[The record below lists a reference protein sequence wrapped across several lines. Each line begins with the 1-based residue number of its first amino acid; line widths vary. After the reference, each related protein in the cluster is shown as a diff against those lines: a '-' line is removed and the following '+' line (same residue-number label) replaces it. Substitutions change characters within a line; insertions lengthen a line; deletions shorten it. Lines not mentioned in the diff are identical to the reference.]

1 CCRPGRDEAY
11 PRPPAARA
19 NPRRYNS
26 PGRSALRPSDTRRLA
41 FPTCAPRRCEWRRKP
56 VARPGPRSA
65 PGIVRVLKLAAP
77 YVLLSKKIFLCGP
90 DQFPRP
96 TAASAV
102 TIAANDARG
111 RFRQL
116 AANQSRRASQFVRHR
131 VDRRVQ
137 RIAMRIAAAAVV
149 DQRPHPSDANR
160 HFRQAF
166 PPWTPKTIAD
176 DHRDVDPKLL
186 LQLPPQ
192 PRRGTIRI
200 HRQQHRMPPTIH
212 VRHIHATV
220 GANKSVLRLGDQH
233 VALAPHDSPALAHR
247 QFTDA
252 WVEPEASRPTL

>member
-90 DQFPRP
+90 NQLARS

-131 VDRRVQ
+131 VDGRVQ
-137 RIAMRIAAAAVV
+137 RIAMRVAPTGGV
-149 DQRPHPSDANR
+149 DQRPHPGTDNR
-160 HFRQAF
+160 RPRQAF
-166 PPWTPKTIAD
+166 PPRTSVTVAD
-176 DHRDVDPKLL
+176 DDRDVEPKLL

-220 GANKSVLRLGDQH
+220 GTNETVLGLGDQH
-233 VALAPHDSPALAHR
+233 VALAPHDSPALTHR
-247 QFTDA
+247 QFADA
-252 WVEPEASRPTL
+252 W